1 MQAVFCLDYHP
12 VCRDGIA
19 VGGRRKI
26 AAMMLSRRNL
36 VTHLALVCVTA
47 VLATSGLLAQ
57 DSPVRRGRKYKPPP
71 ETSKITVLV
80 TKKSTGKP
88 IMNAAV
94 VFNPYKDGKD
104 IGNLEVKTDPDGKA
118 TIDIIPTGSRVTVQ
132 VIANGMATFAQD
144 YQVDEPTKDIA
155 IEMLTPREQVSSYRE
170 NNNAPSNRKWG
181 VQEPIRP
188 KPASPKTDSGSAP
201 QDSQSAPH
209 SDSQPATPKQ

>member
-1 MQAVFCLDYHP
+1 MMSS
-12 VCRDGIA
+12 
-19 VGGRRKI
+19 RRK
-26 AAMMLSRRNL
+26 LLTRL
-36 VTHLALVCVTA
+36 LLVCVSA

-94 VFNPYKDGKD
+94 VFNPTKDGKD

-118 TIDIIPTGSRVTVQ
+118 TIDIIPTGSQVTVQ
-132 VIANGMATFAQD
+132 VIANGMATFAQN
-144 YQVDEPTKDIA
+144 YQVDEPTKEIA
-155 IEMLTPREQVSSYRE
+155 IEMQTPREQVSSYRE
-170 NNNAPSNRKWG
+170 NKDAPSSRKWG

-188 KPASPKTDSGSAP
+188 KPAGQKPDSGSS
-201 QDSQSAPH
+201 SQ
-209 SDSQPATPKQ
+209 DSQPAPKQ

>member
-1 MQAVFCLDYHP
+1 
-12 VCRDGIA
+12 
-19 VGGRRKI
+19 
-26 AAMMLSRRNL
+26 MMLSRRKI
-36 VTHLALVCVTA
+36 VTRFALVCVTA

-94 VFNPYKDGKD
+94 VFNPTKDGKD

-118 TIDIIPTGSRVTVQ
+118 TIDIIPTGSQVTVQ
-132 VIANGMATFAQD
+132 VIATGMATFAEN
-144 YQVDEPTKDIA
+144 YQVDEPTKEIA
-155 IEMLTPREQVSSYRE
+155 VEMLTPREQVSSYRE

-188 KPASPKTDSGSAP
+188 KPAGQKPDSGST
-201 QDSQSAPH
+201 SQGTQPAPH
-209 SDSQPATPKQ
+209 SDSQQTSPKQ

>member
-1 MQAVFCLDYHP
+1 
-12 VCRDGIA
+12 
-19 VGGRRKI
+19 
-26 AAMMLSRRNL
+26 MMLSRRKI
-36 VTHLALVCVTA
+36 VTRFALVCVTA

-71 ETSKITVLV
+71 QTSKITVLV

-118 TIDIIPTGSRVTVQ
+118 TIDIIPTGSQVTVQ
-132 VIANGMATFAQD
+132 VIATGMATFAEN

-155 IEMLTPREQVSSYRE
+155 VEMLTPREQVSSYRE

-188 KPASPKTDSGSAP
+188 KPAGQKPDSGST
-201 QDSQSAPH
+201 SQGTQPAPH
-209 SDSQPATPKQ
+209 SDSQQTSPKQ